1 MCCCDTPAGQVPF
14 YRQNPRGTS
23 LAPAKTYECVFKGV
37 EMPAKKPAARKVPR
51 GKKKIGLTSA
61 IGPKATTALVICVLA
76 GGIALGARQQQQQM
90 KDKDAAT
97 TMAPETASNEGGAV
111 SASAPSK
118 AMVSTSISNATVAPS
133 AKSPASRAV
142 TVTGCLEKS
151 DEGYRLK
158 DTSGVAAPKA
168 RSWKSGFLKK
178 GSASVDIVD
187 ASHSLALNSQV
198 GHRVAVTGPLTDRE
212 IQAESVRRIAASCK
226 AN

>member
-1 MCCCDTPAGQVPF
+1 
-14 YRQNPRGTS
+14 
-23 LAPAKTYECVFKGV
+23 
-37 EMPAKKPAARKVPR
+37 MPAKKPAARKAPR

-61 IGPKATTALVICVLA
+61 IGPKATTAVVICVLA
-76 GGIALGARQQQQQM
+76 GGIALAARQQQQQM
-90 KDKDAAT
+90 KEKDAT
-97 TMAPETASNEGGAV
+97 STMAPELAPVESGAV
-111 SASAPSK
+111 SANRPSK
-118 AMVSTSISNATVAPS
+118 AVVSTSISSATVAPS
-133 AKSPASRAV
+133 AKSSAARAV
-142 TVTGCLEKS
+142 TVTGCLEQS

-178 GSASVDIVD
+178 GSASVDVVD

-212 IQAESVRRIAASCK
+212 MQAESVRRVASSCK

>member
-1 MCCCDTPAGQVPF
+1 
-14 YRQNPRGTS
+14 
-23 LAPAKTYECVFKGV
+23 
-37 EMPAKKPAARKVPR
+37 MPAKKPAARKATR
-51 GKKKIGLTSA
+51 GKKQIGLTSA

-90 KDKDAAT
+90 KEKDVAT
-97 TMAPETASNEGGAV
+97 TMAPEATVAEVGAP
-111 SASAPSK
+111 SESRPSK
-118 AMVSTSISNATVAPS
+118 ALVSTSISSATVAPS

-158 DTSGVAAPKA
+158 DTSGIAAPKS

-178 GSASVDIVD
+178 GTASVDVVD

-212 IQAESVRRIAASCK
+212 MQAESVHRVASSCK

>member
-1 MCCCDTPAGQVPF
+1 
-14 YRQNPRGTS
+14 
-23 LAPAKTYECVFKGV
+23 
-37 EMPAKKPAARKVPR
+37 MPAKKPAARKATR
-51 GKKKIGLTSA
+51 GKKRIGLTSA

-76 GGIALGARQQQQQM
+76 GGIAVGARQQQQQM
-90 KDKDAAT
+90 KEKDAAAT
-97 TMAPETASNEGGAV
+97 IAPEGAVDEGAAV
-111 SASAPSK
+111 SASRPSK

-133 AKSPASRAV
+133 PKLSASRAV
-142 TVTGCLEKS
+142 TVTGCLEQS

-178 GSASVDIVD
+178 GSASVDVVD

-198 GHRVAVTGPLTDRE
+198 GHRVAVTGPMTDRE
-212 IQAESVRRIAASCK
+212 MQAESVRRVASSCK